1 MADVEQKIEN
11 LEGKYSDLHTVVN
24 VLANKVDNI
33 LEELRER
40 DKIRAEEM
48 RDFKNEMRTQN
59 LLRAKEISEIG
70 KKLESAQEKH
80 DEDMKAIAKKH
91 EEDIKAINATTDTRI
106 SKIESNINS
115 MTKHIQILSLTAM
128 GGIIAAGVGI
138 AAMIWSVINK

>member
-1 MADVEQKIEN
+1 MATSDERIEN
-11 LEGKYSDLHTVVN
+11 LEGKYSDLHTIVN
-24 VLANKVDNI
+24 VLAANVNN
-33 LEELRER
+33 LTSEL
-40 DKIRAEEM
+40 

-91 EEDIKAINATTDTRI
+91 EEDMKAINATTDTRI

>member
-70 KKLESAQEKH
+70 KKLEKAQEKH
-80 DEDMKAIAKKH
+80 NEDM
-91 EEDIKAINATTDTRI
+91 KAINATTDAKI